1 MTFEESI
8 KEKGFVELFVPF
20 SSNENNHGI
29 YCTFSLVDDNT
40 VTISYESTLKYTDLC
55 PIYGIFQP
63 CLGCKFYK
71 LNPSDNKY
79 ECSAIVQPISIAD
92 AEIVYNTF
100 LHKPTLNLYAKPI
113 NSEEWTHLGKI
124 ISIDKIQVP
133 QSNYF
138 EILSICVDSLNADVM
153 FNSHSISSFRMMSLG
168 NIASEFNGYVINVEN
183 MEDVLCKILLIVLPQ
198 KLANVPNGSQNSD
211 TI

>member
-71 LNPSDNKY
+71 LNSSDNKY

-198 KLANVPNGSQNSD
+198 RLANVSNGSQNSD
-211 TI
+211 SI